1 MNKTTLFI
9 ALFLAPIF
17 LIAQETFTIDDAIS
31 YGLKNNTEFQ
41 NTKLDAEIR
50 KEFAFEVMTEGFP
63 KMNVNLDYGY
73 AFKQQV
79 SIIPAGIFGPNEQ
92 EFIFAQPQT
101 ANLKADVSQLIFD
114 ARYIYG
120 LKARSALIA
129 TADYQVEQARIETSE
144 SITLA
149 YYGALISKQAYDLLQ
164 QNEATLAKILQET
177 TATYKE
183 GLIDELSVNR
193 LELNMLNLKTQIE
206 KSKHQSENAILNL
219 KYVIGMP
226 NEEEIIL
233 SDNFDGLVAD
243 FEWDLTAS
251 IDVDN
256 RVETQLLANQEEL
269 KMYDIKQARSAYF
282 PSVYG
287 FAYYGTLAQRQNFS
301 FFNTDLRW
309 FDFGSVGF
317 NLKIPVFD
325 GLKAKS
331 QVQQRKLELQKIQN
345 TKENFEEAMTLQ
357 VTNAQNNLANAINE
371 YNNQTENLALA
382 KKILNKTSIMF
393 NQGVGSSFELS
404 QAQQEYTNT
413 TINYTQ
419 SLYNLL
425 VTKLALNKALGSL

>member
-1 MNKTTLFI
+1 MNSIKILIVLFI
-9 ALFLAPIF
+9 APVF
-17 LIAQETFTIDDAIS
+17 LIAQENFTIEDAIN
-31 YGLKNNTEFQ
+31 YGLKNNVDFQ

-63 KMNVNLDYGY
+63 KVNVNLDYGY
-73 AFKQQV
+73 AFQQQV
-79 SIIPAGIFGPNEQ
+79 SIVPAGVFGPDEQ

-120 LKARSALIA
+120 LKARKALLA
-129 TADYQVEQARIETSE
+129 TADYQVELARIETTE
-144 SITLA
+144 GITLA
-149 YYGALISKQAYDLLQ
+149 YYGALISKQAYGLLE
-164 QNEATLAKILQET
+164 QNEATLAKILKET

-193 LELNMLNLKTQIE
+193 LELNMLNLQTQIQ
-206 KSKHQSENAILNL
+206 KSKHQSENALLNL

-226 NEEEIIL
+226 NEEELKL
-233 SDNFDGLVAD
+233 SDNFDALVTEFD
-243 FEWDLTAS
+243 WDLTAS

-256 RVETQLLANQEEL
+256 RMETQLLKNQEEL
-269 KMYDIKQARSAYF
+269 KIYDIKQSRSAYF
-282 PSVYG
+282 PSMYG

-309 FDFGSVGF
+309 FSFGSVGF
-317 NLKIPVFD
+317 SLKIPVFD

-345 TKENFEEAMTLQ
+345 TQENFQESMTLQ

-371 YNNQTENLALA
+371 YNNQKENLALA
-382 KKILNKTSIMF
+382 RKILNKTSIMF
-393 NQGVGSSFELS
+393 NEGVGSSFELS
-404 QAQQEYTNT
+404 QSQQEYTST